1 MNDQGSLYLDGDN
14 KANITVT
21 ASFKEKGAE
30 AWALLSEDSN
40 GKGYF
45 SFRYDKNVYMPG
57 TSVDITLNSST
68 IAQTTVIKAYSV
80 SDKHSDYNCPL

>member
-1 MNDQGSLYLDGDN
+1 MDGDN
-14 KANITVT
+14 KADITVT

-40 GKGYF
+40 GNGYF

-57 TSVDITLNSST
+57 TSVDITLNKST
-68 IAQTTVIKAYSV
+68 IAQTTVIKAYTV
-80 SDKHSDYNCPL
+80 SYNHDDYNFPL

>member
-1 MNDQGSLYLDGDN
+1 MDGDN

-40 GKGYF
+40 GNGYF
-45 SFRYDKNVYMPG
+45 SFRYDKNVYAPD
-57 TSVDITLNSST
+57 TQLEITLNG
-68 IAQTTVIKAYSV
+68 AKVADTTVIKAYTV
-80 SDKHSDYNCPL
+80 SYNHDDYNFPL

>member
-1 MNDQGSLYLDGDN
+1 MDGDN

-45 SFRYDKNVYMPG
+45 SFRYDRGVYAPG
-57 TSVDITLNSST
+57 TQLEITLGSDKL
-68 IAQTTVIKAYSV
+68 ADTTVIKAYSV
-80 SDKHSDYNCPL
+80 SDKHDDNNFPL